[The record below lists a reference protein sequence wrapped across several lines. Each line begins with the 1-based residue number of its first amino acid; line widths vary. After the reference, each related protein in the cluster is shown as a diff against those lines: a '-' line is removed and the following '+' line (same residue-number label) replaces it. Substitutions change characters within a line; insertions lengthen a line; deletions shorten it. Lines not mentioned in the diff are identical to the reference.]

1 MVWPIAG
8 NPCSIEAHGIRP
20 DGRTV
25 DHLDAKLQVRPLTL
39 ALDLINNYI

>member
-8 NPCSIEAHGIRP
+8 NPCSIEAHGIGP

-25 DHLDAKLQVRPLTL
+25 DHLDAKLQVK
-39 ALDLINNYI
+39 ASDFGVGFNK